1 VKIACAGAGPAG
13 LYFAVL
19 AKRRGIASELTVC
32 ERNPEKS
39 GYGWGV
45 TFGPE
50 LLQEL
55 HRNDPESARAI
66 DDAAFRWRD
75 QFVDIRGERVTYDG
89 GVDVYNLNRPR
100 LVEILAARARQLGVT
115 VRYGEE
121 ITSPAQLPDA
131 DLIVAADG
139 VSSRL
144 RQASGNFGT
153 QITESQDRYIWLGTD
168 KPFRAFAYHF
178 LETDHG
184 WIWASTYGV
193 EAGLSTFVVHCAERT
208 WAGLGFDTMPIPDCL
223 AVLGDMFKEQLD
235 GHRLMGQVDDPAN
248 ARWQSFRTVTNE
260 RWHAG
265 NVVLAGDAA
274 HTTHF
279 SSGLGSTLALEDAIA
294 LAGNLGL
301 TGNLEQ
307 GPEGT
312 GSPKRTSSLGD
323 ALAAYERQRQ
333 AEIAPG
339 QRQARFSGR
348 WFSEID
354 RYLDLEPRQFATLLH
369 SRRSA
374 LVPALPPRLYYQ
386 LHKASRQAPVLRQL
400 RPAAKAIK
408 RRLSQARPETA
419 SSR

>member
-1 VKIACAGAGPAG
+1 MKIACVGAGPAG

-19 AKRRGIASELTVC
+19 AKRRGIAGELTVY
-32 ERNPEKS
+32 ERNPEHS

-100 LVEILAARARQLGVT
+100 LVEILAARARQLGVRVT
-115 VRYGEE
+115 YGEE
-121 ITSPAQLPDA
+121 VTSPGQLPDA

-144 RQASGNFGT
+144 REAAGNFGT
-153 QITESQDRYIWLGTD
+153 EITQSQDRYIWLGTD

-178 LETDHG
+178 LPTDHG

-223 AVLGDMFKEQLD
+223 GVLGDMFKDVLE
-235 GHRLMGQVDDPAN
+235 GHRLMGQIDDPAN
-248 ARWQSFRTVTNE
+248 ARWQNFRTVTNE
-260 RWHAG
+260 RWHDG

-294 LAGNLGL
+294 LAGNLGNR
-301 TGNLEQ
+301 T
-307 GPEGT
+307 EGT
-312 GSPKRTSSLGD
+312 DDLGA

-333 AEIAPG
+333 AEIAHG
-339 QRQARFSGR
+339 QKQARFSAR

-354 RYLDLEPRQFATLLH
+354 RYLELEPRQFATLLH

-386 LHKASRQAPVLRQL
+386 LHKASRQTPVLRQL

-408 RRLSQARPETA
+408 RHLSPARPETA
-419 SSR
+419 SPR

>member
-1 VKIACAGAGPAG
+1 MKIACVGAGPAG

-19 AKRRGIASELTVC
+19 ARQRDIATDITVY

-50 LLQEL
+50 LLAEL
-55 HRNDPESARAI
+55 HRNDPESARDI

-75 QFVDIRGERVTYDG
+75 QFVDIHGERVTYDG

-100 LVEILAARARQLGVT
+100 LVEILTGRARRLGVR
-115 VRYGEE
+115 VEYGAE
-121 ITSPAQLPDA
+121 ITSPGQLAGA

-139 VSSRL
+139 VHSRL
-144 RQASGNFGT
+144 RQAGNFGT
-153 QITESQDRYIWLGTD
+153 AITRGQDRYIWLGTD

-193 EAGLSTFVVHCAERT
+193 EAGLSTFVVHCAEST

-223 AVLGDMFKEQLD
+223 TLLADMYKEQLD

-260 RWHAG
+260 RWHDG

-279 SSGLGSTLALEDAIA
+279 SAGAGSTLAIEDAIA
-294 LAGNLGL
+294 LAA
-301 TGNLEQ
+301 
-307 GPEGT
+307 
-312 GSPKRTSSLGD
+312 SLGRHPD
-323 ALAAYERQRQ
+323 VATALAAYGQRRQ
-333 AEIAPG
+333 AEIG
-339 QRQARFSGR
+339 RSQRQARLSAR
-348 WFSEID
+348 WFSEVP
-354 RYLDLEPRQFATLLH
+354 RYVHLEPRQFATLLH
-369 SRRSA
+369 ARRSG
-374 LVPALPPRLYYQ
+374 LVPVLPPRLYYQ
-386 LHKASRQAPVLRQL
+386 LHKASRQTPVLRAL
-400 RPAAKAIK
+400 RPAAKAVR
-408 RRLSQARPETA
+408 RRLRHGTAGDRGAAVAETG
-419 SSR
+419 R

>member
-1 VKIACAGAGPAG
+1 VKIACVGAGPAG

-19 AKRRGIASELTVC
+19 AKQHNIASEVTVY
-32 ERNPEKS
+32 ERNQEKS

-55 HRNDPESARAI
+55 YRNDPDSARDI
-66 DDAAFRWRD
+66 DNAAFRWRD

-100 LVEILAARARQLGVT
+100 LVEILTARARKLGV
-115 VRYGEE
+115 RMRFGEE
-121 ITSPAQLPDA
+121 ITSPAQLPEA

-144 RQASGNFGT
+144 RQAAGNFGT
-153 QITESQDRYIWLGTD
+153 QIFQSEDRYIWLGTD

-184 WIWASTYGV
+184 WIWASSYGA
-193 EAGLSTFVVHCAERT
+193 EAGLSTFVVHCAEPT

-223 AVLGDMFKEQLD
+223 EVLGDMFKEQLA
-235 GHRLMGQVDDPAN
+235 GHRLMGQIDDPAN
-248 ARWQSFRTVTNE
+248 ARWQNFRTVTNE
-260 RWHAG
+260 RWHDG

-294 LAGNLGL
+294 LAGNLGRHA
-301 TGNLEQ
+301 TGGQPGALAV
-307 GPEGT
+307 
-312 GSPKRTSSLGD
+312 
-323 ALAAYERQRQ
+323 ALAAYDRQRQ
-333 AEIAPG
+333 AEIAHG
-339 QRQARFSGR
+339 QRQAQLSGR
-348 WFSEID
+348 WFSEIS

-369 SRRSA
+369 ARRSA
-374 LVPALPPRLYYQ
+374 LVPVLPPRVYYQ
-386 LHKASRQAPVLRQL
+386 LHKASRQTPVLRQL
-400 RPAAKAIK
+400 RPAAKAILG
-408 RRLSQARPETA
+408 RRGPARPETA
-419 SSR
+419 AATTAADGR

>member
-1 VKIACAGAGPAG
+1 MKIACVGAGPAG
-13 LYFAVL
+13 LYFAIL
-19 AKRRGIASELTVC
+19 AKRRGIASELTVY
-32 ERNPEKS
+32 ERNPEHA

-45 TFGPE
+45 TFGLE
-50 LLQEL
+50 LLREL
-55 HRNDPESARAI
+55 RRHDPESARDI
-66 DDAAFRWRD
+66 DDAAFRWRE
-75 QFVDIRGERVTYDG
+75 QFVDIHGERVTYAS
-89 GVDVYNLNRPR
+89 GVDIYNLNRPR
-100 LVEILAARARQLGVT
+100 LVQILAARARQLGIRVA
-115 VRYGEE
+115 YGEE
-121 ITSPAQLPDA
+121 ITKPAQLADA

-139 VSSRL
+139 VNSRL
-144 RQASGNFGT
+144 RQEAGNFGT
-153 QITESQDRYIWLGTD
+153 EITESHDRYIWLGTG

-178 LETDHG
+178 LPTDHG

-223 AVLGDMFKEQLD
+223 GVLGDMFKDVLE
-235 GHRLMGQVDDPAN
+235 GHRLMGQIDDPAN
-248 ARWQSFRTVTNE
+248 ARWQNFRTVTNE
-260 RWHAG
+260 RWHDG

-294 LAGNLGL
+294 LAGNLGNR
-301 TGNLEQ
+301 T
-307 GPEGT
+307 EGT
-312 GSPKRTSSLGD
+312 DDLGA

-333 AEIAPG
+333 AEIAHG
-339 QRQARFSGR
+339 QKQARFSAR

-354 RYLDLEPRQFATLLH
+354 RYLELEPRQFATLLH

-386 LHKASRQAPVLRQL
+386 LHKASRQTPVLRQL

-408 RRLSQARPETA
+408 RHLSPARPETA
-419 SSR
+419 SPR

>member
-1 VKIACAGAGPAG
+1 MKVACVGAGPAG

-19 AKRRGIASELTVC
+19 AKRRGIASELTVY

-50 LLQEL
+50 LLREL
-55 HRNDPESARAI
+55 HRNDPESARDI

-100 LVEILAARARQLGVT
+100 LVEILAARARQLGVS
-115 VRYGEE
+115 VRFGEE

-153 QITESQDRYIWLGTD
+153 EITESQDRYIWLGTD

-184 WIWASTYGV
+184 WIWASTYGA

-223 AVLGDMFKEQLD
+223 TVLGDMFKEQLD

-260 RWHAG
+260 RWHDG

-294 LAGNLGL
+294 LAGNL
-301 TGNLEQ
+301 EHR
-307 GPEGT
+307 PEGSAAP
-312 GSPKRTSSLGD
+312 GGPDSLGA

-333 AEIAPG
+333 AEIAHG
-339 QRQARFSGR
+339 QKQARFSGR